1 MANIPALNDSSF
13 DETIKSS
20 GEPVLVDF
28 GATWCGPCKQLAPIV
43 EGIAKDYQGK
53 VKVYAVDID
62 DAPKTAQKFG
72 VRSVPTLI
80 LFKGGTKADQITG
93 LTSRDKIVKQFG
105 L

>member
-13 DETIKSS
+13 EEALKSS
-20 GEPVLVDF
+20 EPVLIDF

-53 VKVYAVDID
+53 VKVFAVDID
-62 DAPKTAQKFG
+62 DAPKLAQKYA

-80 LFKGGTKADQITG
+80 LFKGGAKVDQITG

>member
-1 MANIPALNDSSF
+1 MANIPALTDTTF
-13 DETIKSS
+13 DEAIKSS

-28 GATWCGPCKQLAPIV
+28 GATWCGPCRQLAPIV

-53 VKVYAVDID
+53 VKVFAIDID
-62 DAPKTAQKFG
+62 NAPETARKFG

-80 LFKGGTKADQITG
+80 LFKGGAKADQLVG
-93 LTSRDKIVKQFG
+93 LASRDRIVKQFG